1 MRRYLSL
8 SRSPRRTSKLPDVAE
23 DLPNT
28 AEKQSVAG
36 EINSDLEPQESQ
48 ANRSRPASLFDAA
61 DGSVAEETEVP
72 PSAVGSTAALMSP
85 NRDALTLPSPNL
97 KIKKVDYYW
106 SSWSKTWKYKNTG
119 SKVTPDS
126 VGFGSMLTSPS
137 TASNDPWQGFC
148 FVVVR
153 KLPGADEVPS
163 VEPTFQVVVKSP
175 YLVSACKRVMGY
187 IPGISWSADPLEVR
201 FLILLDLYG
210 AC

>member
-8 SRSPRRTSKLPDVAE
+8 SRSSRRNSKLPDVSE
-23 DLPNT
+23 DLPNA

-36 EINSDLEPQESQ
+36 ETRSALEPQESQ
-48 ANRSRPASLFDAA
+48 ANHSRPASLLGDAN
-61 DGSVAEETEVP
+61 GSVAEETEVP

-85 NRDALTLPSPNL
+85 NRDAPTLPSPSL

-119 SKVTPDS
+119 SRITPDS
-126 VGFGSMLTSPS
+126 MGSSPS
-137 TASNDPWQGFC
+137 AAANDPWQGFC

-153 KLPGADEVPS
+153 KLPGADQAPS
-163 VEPTFQVVVKSP
+163 SEPTFQVVVKSS
-175 YLVSACKRVMGY
+175 YLVSACKRVIGY

-201 FLILLDLYG
+201 FRFLLGVYNIL
-210 AC
+210 